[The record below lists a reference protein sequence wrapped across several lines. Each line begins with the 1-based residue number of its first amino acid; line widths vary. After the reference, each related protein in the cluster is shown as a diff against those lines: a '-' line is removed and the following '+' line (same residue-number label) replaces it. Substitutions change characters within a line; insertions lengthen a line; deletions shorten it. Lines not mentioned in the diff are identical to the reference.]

1 MKQEKEKERGKREVN
16 ETKKNISI
24 EKYQKIISTHD
35 EGKKIQTNT
44 KLGKE
49 NKGEHDEAKRGVNIL
64 LALSGAA
71 QTNPFCSIL
80 GHDTDSP

>member
-1 MKQEKEKERGKREVN
+1 MKQEKDRERGKREVN
-16 ETKKNISI
+16 ETKKKYFDRKVPENNI
-24 EKYQKIISTHD
+24 HARW
-35 EGKKIQTNT
+35 GKKIQANT